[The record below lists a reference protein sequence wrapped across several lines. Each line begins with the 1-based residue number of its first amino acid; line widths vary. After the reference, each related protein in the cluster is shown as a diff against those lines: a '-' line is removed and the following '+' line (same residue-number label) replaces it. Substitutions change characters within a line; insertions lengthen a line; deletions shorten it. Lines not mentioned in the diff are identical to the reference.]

1 MSQNPEMP
9 LPVNST
15 PNLTTCSNCSSA
27 MPSELRFCR
36 NCGFRLGEGL
46 AEYTET
52 VRFGSERG
60 PIVPGTVSAPVP
72 KKKSRRKM
80 SGMAWMFVG
89 LLIFFIGAAAF
100 TAIISPMRERIPAIS
115 MVVKKSYT
123 GVDGWENVENNGP
136 GVTFD
141 AVSLPGGPA
150 DKAGLVGGDVIL
162 SFDGQ
167 RVQNE
172 DEMNKLMARTPIGK
186 TVDIEYIRDGESH
199 KTQLTTISE
208 AEFERMRDAFENR
221 PEGRAFFGYG
231 TGNAERVEIPGTK
244 LFGVKL
250 GDITPSRAADIAG
263 VKEGDIVIAFDDAP
277 IRTTDE
283 FRMRVRRALPYST
296 IKLLVMRGEQKVE
309 IPVKLGGQ

>member
-15 PNLTTCSNCSSA
+15 PNLTTCSNCHSP

-52 VRFGSERG
+52 VRFGSDRG
-60 PIVPGTVSAPVP
+60 PMAPGTVSAPIA

-80 SGMAWMFVG
+80 SGMAWIFVG

-100 TAIISPMRERIPAIS
+100 TAIISPMRQHVSNIS
-115 MVVKKSYT
+115 VTVKKSYT
-123 GVDGWENVENNGP
+123 GVDNWENAEHGA

-150 DKAGLVGGDVIL
+150 DTAGLVGGDVIV

-172 DEMNKLMARTPIGK
+172 DEMNKLMARTPVGK
-186 TVDIEYIRDGESH
+186 TVDLEYMRDGESH

-208 AEFERMRDAFENR
+208 GEFERMQEAFENR
-221 PEGRAFFGYG
+221 PEGRAYFGYG
-231 TGNAERVEIPGTK
+231 TGDAERVEVPGTK
-244 LFGVKL
+244 QFGVKL

-263 VKEGDIVIAFDDAP
+263 VKEGDIVVAFDGTA
-277 IRTTDE
+277 IRTTEE

-296 IKLLVMRGEQKVE
+296 IKLSILRGEEKLE